1 MVKRTLSIVLA
12 LIMALSILSITVVDA
27 ALMRG
32 TVAIQVGQTHQIGS
46 ADSQGMV
53 CFPTNWYST
62 NPSVVTIT
70 YDGYVTGVKVGEG
83 IVCFVDSYGVEC
95 GMKIIVQGGP
105 SGDSSGDSSGGSTAK
120 TYKLTKTKLTLTAG
134 KSATIKLRNAKASKV
149 KWSTSNKKV
158 ATVSK
163 GKITAKK
170 KGTATIT
177 AKYGRIKYNCK
188 VTVKAKP
195 AKKVSI
201 SKKSASMTVGSKLTL
216 KLKNAKASK
225 VKWSSSNKK
234 IATVSSKGVVTAKK
248 KGKATITAKYGSK
261 KYKCTITVKAKAK
274 KKLTPNEAFEKLVAY
289 AKKHDVGTANDGSTF
304 RARISKDKKHNCYFT
319 AYNNSKSIWFV
330 YETYDSRYPD
340 DYMIDEAVTLKHY
353 KSNSEKD
360 LISFTSYSLEAAC
373 SQYFETSQIGSSMT
387 FSFKDPYGEPQT
399 KAIERCRTMFSNSY
413 KKWDN
418 FLRKNVGVSMKDLG
432 FRN

>member
-177 AKYGRIKYNCK
+177 AKYG
-188 VTVKAKP
+188 
-195 AKKVSI
+195 
-201 SKKSASMTVGSKLTL
+201 
-216 KLKNAKASK
+216 
-225 VKWSSSNKK
+225 
-234 IATVSSKGVVTAKK
+234 
-248 KGKATITAKYGSK
+248 SK

-360 LISFTSYSLEAAC
+360 LISFT
-373 SQYFETSQIGSSMT
+373 
-387 FSFKDPYGEPQT
+387 
-399 KAIERCRTMFSNSY
+399 
-413 KKWDN
+413 
-418 FLRKNVGVSMKDLG
+418 
-432 FRN
+432 